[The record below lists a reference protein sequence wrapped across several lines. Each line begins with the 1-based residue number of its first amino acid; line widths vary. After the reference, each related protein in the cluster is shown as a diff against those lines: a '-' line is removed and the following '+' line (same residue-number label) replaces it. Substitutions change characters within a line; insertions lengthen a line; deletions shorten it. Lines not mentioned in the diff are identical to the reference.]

1 MWQHLPQKI
10 NCCFYTNKKNHQK
23 KFHIQKTM
31 SPFDDFSTRKR
42 KKSTLDTTLKNR
54 KKIHCVT

>member
-1 MWQHLPQKI
+1 VATPSSK
-10 NCCFYTNKKNHQK
+10 NKLLLLCELKKSRK